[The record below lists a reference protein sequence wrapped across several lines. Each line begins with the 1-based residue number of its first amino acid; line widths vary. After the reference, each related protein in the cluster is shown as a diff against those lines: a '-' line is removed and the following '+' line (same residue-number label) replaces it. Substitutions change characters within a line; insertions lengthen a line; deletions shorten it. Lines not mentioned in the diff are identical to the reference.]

1 MIWYLKETH
10 RPPGRLV
17 GSIRTSRRKR
27 YLCARQN
34 ALFFGGASG
43 IIRRVRVYLIDGF
56 SLLYRAFYALPQS
69 IATSSGMPTNA
80 LYGFTSMILKLLDS
94 EEEVGIG
101 VVWDS
106 GMPEFRMEIF
116 PEYKAQRSA
125 MPEELKVQ
133 LDHLD
138 EILEAMNIPAV
149 RAEGFEADD
158 ALATMSRQ
166 IPDDVELF
174 IVTGD
179 QDAMQLVDGNVKVL
193 RTTRGVSETRTYG
206 RDEVLEEYGV
216 TPEQIPD
223 FKALTGDS
231 SDNIPGVRGIGP
243 KGASNLLRQF
253 TTIEEL
259 YENLDDISAKGTRSK
274 LEAGRESA
282 FMSLD
287 LARMRFDAPVQF
299 DAEALR
305 FEGVDPGCRE
315 VFRRYEFRTLS
326 SRVGELPVAGG
337 EELVPTEKITVHL
350 STEPVEPSF
359 EPVAAAPVGD
369 GSWVAAVDAD
379 EARIVE
385 GTPDRPLKVHDAK
398 KLGIRDAQFDTYLAA
413 YLVKPGLGSYDL
425 EALASERGLA
435 EIEVSHDDA
444 RVEDAARRAALIHAL
459 SPKLN
464 EELEGM
470 ALARLYYDVEL
481 PLADVLGEVER
492 VGMPV
497 ETGVLEEVGEE
508 IEGEVENLERRIHE
522 DAGRE
527 FNIGSPKQLGEVL
540 FEELKL
546 PPGRKTKTGYS
557 TDARVLQQ
565 LALQGHTIAERIIRY
580 RELTKLRGTYVDGLK
595 AEIRSDGRI
604 HGKLHQTTTATGR
617 ISSDSPNLQN
627 IPIRTD
633 LGMRI
638 RDAFTAS
645 DGRKLVVADYSQI
658 ELRILAH
665 MTGEP
670 ALVESFRSGEDI
682 HTRTASEIFDTR
694 MESVTPELR
703 RRAKMVN
710 FGILYGIS
718 GFGLAMRLGSSI
730 HPKEADRYI
739 ERYLERY
746 PKVTALIEGTFSEAR
761 ERAEETGEAPYVTT
775 LFGRRRY
782 VPELR
787 SPNKNE
793 RKQGERFAFNA
804 RVQGTAA
811 DIIKVAMVD
820 LQPRLRALDTDML
833 MQVHDELVF
842 DADAYRVEDVA
853 ALAAER
859 MVAAYDLDPPLE
871 VEVKAGDRWGRVRP
885 VENWVD

>member
-1 MIWYLKETH
+1 M
-10 RPPGRLV
+10 
-17 GSIRTSRRKR
+17 
-27 YLCARQN
+27 
-34 ALFFGGASG
+34 
-43 IIRRVRVYLIDGF
+43 RVYLIDGF

-69 IATSSGMPTNA
+69 IATSSGLPTNA
-80 LYGFTSMILKLLDS
+80 LYGFTSMVLKLLDT
-94 EEEVGIG
+94 EEEIGIG

-106 GMPEFRMEIF
+106 GLPAFRMEIF

-138 EILEAMNIPAV
+138 EILAAMNIPAV

-166 IPDDVELF
+166 VPDDVELF

-179 QDAMQLVDGNVKVL
+179 QDAMQLVDGRVKVL
-193 RTTRGVSETRTYG
+193 RTTRGVSETKTYG
-206 RDEVLEEYGV
+206 RDEVVEEYGV

-223 FKALTGDS
+223 YKALTGDS

-243 KGASNLLRQF
+243 KGAAKLLQQF
-253 TTIEEL
+253 STVAGV
-259 YENLDDISAKGTRSK
+259 YENLDEISAKGTRKK
-274 LEAGRESA
+274 LEDGRESA
-282 FMSLD
+282 FLSLE
-287 LARMRFDAPVQF
+287 LATMRFDAPVEF

-305 FEGVDPGCRE
+305 FAGVSPGIRD
-315 VFRRYEFRTLS
+315 VARRYEFRSLAA
-326 SRVGELPVAGG
+326 RLGDLPVAGG
-337 EELVPTEKITVHL
+337 EEL
-350 STEPVEPSF
+350 EPLEMTNVRLTSGQIEPSF

-369 GSWVAAVDAD
+369 GSWIAALSDD
-379 EARIVE
+379 EVRLIDGV
-385 GTPDRPLKVHDAK
+385 PDRPLQVHDAK
-398 KLGIRDAQFDTYLAA
+398 SLGVRDAQFDTYLAA
-413 YLVKPGLGSYDL
+413 YLVKPGLGSYAL

-435 EIEVSHDDA
+435 EVEVAHDDPK
-444 RVEDAARRAALIHAL
+444 VEDAARRASLIHAL
-459 SPKLN
+459 SPKLR
-464 EELEGM
+464 EELEKM

-481 PLADVLGEVER
+481 PLADVLGDIER
-492 VGMPV
+492 AGMPV
-497 ETGVLEEVGEE
+497 EVGVLEEVGEE
-508 IEGEVENLERRIHE
+508 IEGEVEGLEGRIYE

-540 FEELKL
+540 FEDLDL
-546 PPGRKTKTGYS
+546 PKGRKTKTGYS

-580 RELTKLRGTYVDGLK
+580 RELTKLRGTYVDGLRH
-595 AEIRSDGRI
+595 EIKEDGRI

-617 ISSDSPNLQN
+617 LSSDRPNLQN
-627 IPIRTD
+627 IPVRTP

-645 DGRKLVVADYSQI
+645 EGRKLVVADYSQI

-670 ALVESFRSGEDI
+670 TLVESFRDGEDI
-682 HTRTASEIFDTR
+682 HARTASEIFDVR

-718 GFGLAMRLGSSI
+718 GFGLAMRLGSGI

-739 ERYLERY
+739 DRYLERY

-761 ERAEETGEAPYVTT
+761 ERAEESGDEPYVTT

-787 SPNKNE
+787 SSNRNE

-820 LQPRLRALDTDML
+820 LQPRLRSMGTDML

-842 DADAYRVEDVA
+842 DADEDRVEEVA

-871 VEVKAGDRWGRVRP
+871 VEVKAGYRWGRARLL
-885 VENWVD
+885 